1 MTGSNI
7 FSPPINASSQ
17 GVWDTTTA
25 IALKALFKSVFA
37 FFYSLSGLF
46 HLAYFVKCWRTLVRL
61 KPCSDL
67 PRLRN
72 VKKNHKKGRCMGKFR
87 DCLRFIS
94 LIHST
99 WWDDIPYEILFPVN
113 CILHIWLYFFH
124 MGVVLDTGIWGLW
137 SKNEPSEISKGD
149 QKRIKWVYL
158 AILFQIYTSVLNT

>member
-17 GVWDTTTA
+17 EVWDTTTA
-25 IALKALFKSVFA
+25 IVLKALFKSVFA

-46 HLAYFVKCWRTLVRL
+46 QLAYFVKCWRTLVRL
-61 KPCSDL
+61 KPCSDP
-67 PRLRN
+67 PRQGN
-72 VKKNHKKGRCMGKFR
+72 VKKKIIKKGRAWANSGIACVLSVLFTALGEM
-87 DCLRFIS
+87 IS
-94 LIHST
+94 LMKSSSPST
-99 WWDDIPYEILFPVN
+99 VF
-113 CILHIWLYFFH
+113 CIFGCIFH